1 MVTNMPPT
9 EKDKE
14 CMPITGPTLVR
25 IPAHKDLS
33 NHGDR
38 HRARRKTPSL
48 TALVIIAIALAL
60 LLVSAIIIGTTRLQ
74 TSSQD
79 APPDN
84 TTVPTQPGPPSPTVT
99 TEPPGGD
106 QGLSWCQAQGEGNCT
121 LGVYQNLD
129 TGQIR
134 AQVFDHTCRP
144 LGNSDHIRID
154 SATALNSSLPET
166 VVILIHGITGPT
178 DEFWYNGTHYSDGW
192 FWQNPA
198 PVWYETQGFRCS

>member
-14 CMPITGPTLVR
+14 RIPITGPTLVR
-25 IPAHKDLS
+25 IPAQKDLS

-60 LLVSAIIIGTTRLQ
+60 LLVSVIIIGTTRLQ

-79 APPDN
+79 APTDN
-84 TTVPTQPGPPSPTVT
+84 TTVSTQPGPPPPTVT

-106 QGLSWCQAQGEGNCT
+106 QGLSWCQAQGEGN
-121 LGVYQNLD
+121 
-129 TGQIR
+129 
-134 AQVFDHTCRP
+134 
-144 LGNSDHIRID
+144 S
-154 SATALNSSLPET
+154 LNSSLPET

-198 PVWYETQGFRCS
+198 PVWYETEEFRCL